1 MNFETHLGGSL
12 RRPARI
18 LAAWA
23 TVLLT
28 AALLIHGATGAPQ
41 AQAATGARVPSATL
55 DTANGPY
62 VIGEPPRRVE
72 VLFFSFP
79 G

>member
-1 MNFETHLGGSL
+1 MNFEAHPDGMA
-12 RRPARI
+12 RRYART
-18 LAAWA
+18 LAVWA
-23 TVLLT
+23 TVFLS
-28 AALLIHGATGAPQ
+28 AALLIHGATEAPQ

-62 VIGEPPRRVE
+62 VIGEPPGRVE

>member
-1 MNFETHLGGSL
+1 MNFEMHPDGS
-12 RRPARI
+12 RVHHARTV
-18 LAAWA
+18 AAWA
-23 TVLLT
+23 AVLLL
-28 AALLIHGATGAPQ
+28 AAVLIHGVAGRRDAYAATGAP
-41 AQAATGARVPSATL
+41 VPPATL

-62 VIGEPPRRVE
+62 VIGQSPGRVE